1 MLKKTREEYNK
12 QLEGT
17 PNPKKEAHTRAML
30 KELKEEQNNRQALKD
45 FNSDESIAKRQQEL
59 ADRQAEAIK
68 TATNK
73 KNRELAE
80 ARVNGYKDILNKA

>member
-1 MLKKTREEYNK
+1 
-12 QLEGT
+12 
-17 PNPKKEAHTRAML
+17 ML